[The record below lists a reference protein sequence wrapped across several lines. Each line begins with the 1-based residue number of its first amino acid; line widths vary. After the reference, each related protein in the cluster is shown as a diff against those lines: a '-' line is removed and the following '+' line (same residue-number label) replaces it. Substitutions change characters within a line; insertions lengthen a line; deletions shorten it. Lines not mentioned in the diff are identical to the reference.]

1 MNLNQ
6 IRDLDFSDLGNAPL
20 GGRIFVLSLVV
31 IVIVVLGYMLQIKDQ
46 RTSLEAAEQ
55 TEVRLRGEF
64 ETKQQKAENLD
75 DYKIQLAEMQD
86 LLQTMLRQLPGK
98 TEMPELL
105 IDISQTAL
113 ATGIEN
119 QLFEPRSEILRG
131 FYAERPISIRMLGS
145 YHQFGQFISGVASLP
160 RVVILTMNDIE
171 LEPVEG
177 GPAGRNLKLEG
188 TIKTYRYLEEDELL
202 AQQAE
207 AEEQQ

>member
-20 GGRIFVLSLVV
+20 AGRIFVLSLVV
-31 IVIVVLGYMLQIKDQ
+31 VVIVVLGYMLQIKDQ
-46 RTSLEAAEQ
+46 RGALQAAEQ
-55 TEVRLRGEF
+55 NESRLRTEF
-64 ETKQQKAENLD
+64 ENKQQKAANLE

-119 QLFEPRSEILRG
+119 QLFEPRGEILRG

-171 LEPVEG
+171 LEPVAG

-202 AQQAE
+202 AQASVE
-207 AEEQQ
+207 AAQ

>member
-6 IRDLDFSDLGNAPL
+6 IRDLDFSDLGNAPM
-20 GGRIFVLSLVV
+20 GGRIFVLALVI
-31 IVIVVLGYMLQIKDQ
+31 IVIVVLGYMLQVKDQ
-46 RTSLEAAEQ
+46 RTALIAAEQ
-55 TEVRLRGEF
+55 AEVRLRVEF
-64 ETKQQKAENLD
+64 ESKQQKAANLE

-119 QLFEPRSEILRG
+119 QLFEPRAEALQG
-131 FYAERPISIRMLGS
+131 FYAERPISIRMLGN

-171 LEPVEG
+171 LEPVPG
-177 GPAGRNLKLEG
+177 GAFGRDLKLEG
-188 TIKTYRYLEEDELL
+188 TIKTYRYLDEDELL
-202 AQQAE
+202 AQQSTE
-207 AEEQQ
+207 AAQ

>member
-6 IRDLDFSDLGNAPL
+6 IRDLNFSDLGNAPL
-20 GGRIFVLSLVV
+20 GGRVFVLSLVV
-31 IVIVVLGYMLQIKDQ
+31 LVIVVLGYMLQIKDQ
-46 RTSLEAAEQ
+46 RATLQSAEQ
-55 TEVRLRGEF
+55 TELRLRAEF
-64 ETKQQKAENLD
+64 ENKQQKAANLE

-119 QLFEPRSEILRG
+119 QLFEPRNEILQG
-131 FYAERPISIRMLGS
+131 FYAERPISIRMLGN

-177 GPAGRNLKLEG
+177 GPPGRNLKLEG
-188 TIKTYRYLEEDELL
+188 TIKTYRYLDEEELL
-202 AQQAE
+202 AQQSTE
-207 AEEQQ
+207 VSQ

>member
-1 MNLNQ
+1 VSLNQ
-6 IRDLDFSDLGNAPL
+6 IRDLNFADLGNAPL
-20 GGRIFVLSLVV
+20 GGRLFILCLIVLV
-31 IVIVVLGYMLQIKDQ
+31 ILVLGYMLQIKDQ
-46 RTSLEAAEQ
+46 RGALSVAEQ
-55 TEVRLRGEF
+55 TELRLRGEF
-64 ETKQQKAENLD
+64 EGKQQKAANLN

-86 LLQTMLRQLPGK
+86 LLETMLRQLPGK

-119 QLFEPRSEILRG
+119 QLFEPRSEILKG
-131 FYAERPISIRMLGS
+131 FYAERPISIRMLGN

-177 GPAGRNLKLEG
+177 GVAGKDLRLEG
-188 TIKTYRYLEEDELL
+188 TIKTYRYLDEDELL
-202 AQQAE
+202 DQQASE
-207 AEEQQ
+207 VAQ